1 MLIYISFKKWLFI
14 SFVHLTNWF
23 IFSLLSLSFLHILKT
38 NPFEMY
44 NLHVFSGFLWVS
56 TSLKVSLSG
65 TNVFNFHEV
74 YFMFFFSFAACF
86 WYHLQK
92 VLPNS
97 REERITS
104 VFSYKSVTVL
114 PLTFSFVMYFECIQ
128 FFFSC
133 REGCIFL
140 KSWIPC

>member
-74 YFMFFFSFAACF
+74 YFMFFFFLLLLVSGIIFKRFYQTQEKKELLLCFLIRVLQFYLLHLVLWSILSVSNFSF
-86 WYHLQK
+86 HVGK
-92 VLPNS
+92 D
-97 REERITS
+97 
-104 VFSYKSVTVL
+104 VFS
-114 PLTFSFVMYFECIQ
+114 
-128 FFFSC
+128 
-133 REGCIFL
+133 
-140 KSWIPC
+140 